1 MPPSP
6 PDAAPTSR
14 DGGAARRLGLFALAF
29 ASGFAVLTIEIAGAR
44 LIAPVFGLSAIPW
57 TAVIGVILTA
67 LAVGNHLGGRLAD
80 GGRVPLSRILVVAGL
95 TGALPVVG
103 AGVPWVARSALG
115 FIPGAVASALLLFA
129 PPVLCLGA
137 VVPYLVRADTESLDR
152 IGRRAG
158 DISAVATAGS
168 ILGSFTTG
176 FLLLPAMPVPF
187 LLGLTA
193 ASLFIMAFAA
203 GRLLGGARVPSG
215 AALAIL
221 GLPALGVLGSGTPP
235 DTLHAEETLYTSV
248 AVTEREWSNGRMVR
262 ELWQNGGSSSAE
274 YVESGR
280 PAHVYATESLAILEP
295 LIGDME
301 RVLVLGGAALTL
313 PVAFQELKGERG
325 GAGPDGGPPDGPEEG
340 VRAAD
345 DGGAGEAGAL
355 AEPLVVDVVEIDP
368 AVTRL
373 AEEYFAY
380 GRRPRPDI
388 RVIHEDARVFLRESG
403 ERYDLVYLDV
413 FDHLVTVPW
422 TMVTREA
429 LADMAGRLAPGG
441 IFMANV
447 LSPLDGEGTAFLRH
461 FRATLESVFEDV
473 HLVVADPSLDPGA
486 TQNVLVVAALQPGV
500 LPDLGRVEAG
510 VSADAR
516 SFTDSWAPVEYLQAK
531 VFLGGLRWR

>member
-6 PDAAPTSR
+6 SDAAPTSR
-14 DGGAARRLGLFALAF
+14 DGGGARRVGLFALAF

-80 GGRVPLSRILVVAGL
+80 AGRVPLSRILVVAGL

-115 FIPGAVASALLLFA
+115 FIPGAVASALVLFA
-129 PPVLCLGA
+129 PSVLCLGA

-176 FLLLPAMPVPF
+176 FLLLPAMPVPL
-187 LLGLTA
+187 LLGVTA
-193 ASLFIMAFAA
+193 AALFVMAFAA

-280 PAHVYATESLAILEP
+280 PAHVYATESLTILEP

-325 GAGPDGGPPDGPEEG
+325 DAGPDGGPPDGPEEG

-345 DGGAGEAGAL
+345 DGGARKAGAL

-388 RVIHEDARVFLRESG
+388 RVINEDARLFLRETR

-413 FDHLVTVPW
+413 FDHLLTVPW

-429 LADMAGRLAPGG
+429 LTDMAGRLAPGG

-486 TQNVLVVAALQPGV
+486 TQNVLVVAARQPGV
-500 LPDLGRVEAG
+500 LPDPGRVEAG